1 MDLRIDPEFASRI
14 PPLTDDEYQ
23 QLEANIL
30 EDGVVI
36 NPIIVWNGVIVDGHN
51 RFRILEKHPHI
62 KYTVYEKSFV
72 DRFTV
77 LAWICK
83 NQLGRRNLTKQQKKY
98 LIGKQYEAEK
108 ASHGA
113 SDGFRGNQHQELVSS
128 QNGNLPTSSKTCERI
143 AGENGISKNSVLRA
157 EAFSKAVDL
166 ADEIEPGIRSDILSR
181 KIKATAKDVEDI
193 IQATPAERPS
203 LIEKLRVPPEKP
215 PKENSGDKRKLQRIS
230 EEMGKPGKKATRAD
244 MLYELND
251 AISAFILRWKT
262 CLATNAH
269 YLGNKECNAQVQQL
283 TQMGLDYLNQ
293 IKNGEIPK

>member
-98 LIGKQYEAEK
+98 Y
-108 ASHGA
+108 
-113 SDGFRGNQHQELVSS
+113 
-128 QNGNLPTSSKTCERI
+128 
-143 AGENGISKNSVLRA
+143 RA
-157 EAFSKAVDL
+157 
-166 ADEIEPGIRSDILSR
+166 
-181 KIKATAKDVEDI
+181 
-193 IQATPAERPS
+193 AERRDRRNAMRRLDMIFES
-203 LIEKLRVPPEKP
+203 LEKSQSGLR
-215 PKENSGDKRKLQRIS
+215 
-230 EEMGKPGKKATRAD
+230 
-244 MLYELND
+244 
-251 AISAFILRWKT
+251 
-262 CLATNAH
+262 
-269 YLGNKECNAQVQQL
+269 QVS
-283 TQMGLDYLNQ
+283 YC
-293 IKNGEIPK
+293 